1 MLNNKI
7 TFYVPST
14 VAGNQAIS
22 NDDLNTRTREIAS
35 IFSDMFGGFSIVDSV
50 GGWNSSEHGLI
61 LENVKQVYSYA
72 SNEQIK
78 EHKKAVIALA
88 NSKRVEW
95 QQEAISVEIVRT
107 QGGLS
112 FV

>member
-1 MLNNKI
+1 MLNNRI

-14 VAGNQAIS
+14 QAGNVAIS
-22 NDDLNTRTREIAS
+22 NDDFNTRTQEIAG
-35 IFSDMFGGFSIVDSV
+35 IFSDMFGGFTITDSV
-50 GGWNSSEHGLI
+50 GGWKSQEHGLI
-61 LENVKQVYSYA
+61 LENVKQVSSYA

-88 NSKRVEW
+88 NSKKVEW
-95 QQEAISVEIVRT
+95 QQEAISIEIVRT
-107 QGGLS
+107 QGGLT